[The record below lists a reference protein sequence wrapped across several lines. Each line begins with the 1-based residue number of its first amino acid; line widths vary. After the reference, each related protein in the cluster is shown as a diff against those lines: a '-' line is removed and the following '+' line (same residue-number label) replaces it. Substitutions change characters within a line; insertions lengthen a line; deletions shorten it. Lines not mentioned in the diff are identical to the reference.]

1 MQTKTEK
8 ISMNTAAALRRGALG
23 IALLLTACVTQP
35 PLAAT
40 QPDEAAASAPA
51 LSSYAAADGL
61 VPVGTTKVRLRG
73 KSYPDGF
80 DRLRIVRR
88 DHTGRAVA
96 AQVALNVG
104 LAAVTGRVGG
114 FAAEGFSKDNLV
126 GDPVLELAGQPWA
139 NNPGMK
145 ELPEALNEIA
155 TRVYA
160 ARAWKE
166 LERGRSESGWTRE
179 DMVAAAQLPAEAD
192 APINPGAWRLV
203 YENLS
208 GQDELYR
215 LQFSAG
221 LALASLRFGLPPM
234 PANCFYQSEPVAW
247 TTWQADGWLR
257 LREERAKALAKC
269 VETLGQTKARLW

>member
-1 MQTKTEK
+1 MKATKEK
-8 ISMNTAAALRRGALG
+8 ISNNAAALRWGALG
-23 IALLLTACVTQP
+23 IALLLSACVTHP

-40 QPDEAAASAPA
+40 QPEEAAASAPP

-61 VPVGTTKVRLRG
+61 VPVGTTKMRLLG
-73 KSYPDGF
+73 GF
-80 DRLRIVRR
+80 EQLRVVRR

-96 AQVALNVG
+96 TQVALNVG
-104 LAAVTGRVGG
+104 LAVVTGGRGG
-114 FAAEGFSKDNLV
+114 FVQGFSKDDLI
-126 GDPVLELAGQPWA
+126 GDAVPELAGQSWA
-139 NNPGMK
+139 GNPGLK
-145 ELPEALNEIA
+145 ELPQALGEIA

-179 DMVAAAQLPAEAD
+179 DMVAAARLPAEAD
-192 APINPGAWRLV
+192 APLNPGVWRLV

-221 LALASLRFGLPPM
+221 LGLASLRFGLPPM

-247 TTWQADGWLR
+247 TAWQADDWQR
-257 LREERAKALAKC
+257 LREERTKALAQC
-269 VETLGQTKARLW
+269 VATLGQTKGRLW

>member
-1 MQTKTEK
+1 MKTTKEK
-8 ISMNTAAALRRGALG
+8 ISASAAALRCGALS
-23 IALLLTACVTQP
+23 IALLLSACVTHP

-40 QPDEAAASAPA
+40 QPEEAAVSAPP

-61 VPVGTTKVRLRG
+61 VPVGTTKMRLN
-73 KSYPDGF
+73 SYPGGLEQ
-80 DRLRIVRR
+80 LRVVRR

-96 AQVALNVG
+96 SQVALNVG
-104 LAAVTGRVGG
+104 LAVATGGRGG
-114 FAAEGFSKDNLV
+114 VVQSFSKDELI
-126 GDPVLELAGQPWA
+126 GDAVPELAGQSWA
-139 NNPGMK
+139 SNPGLK
-145 ELPEALNEIA
+145 ELPQALSEIA

-160 ARAWKE
+160 ARAWEE

-179 DMVAAAQLPAEAD
+179 DMLAAAQLPAEAD
-192 APINPGAWRLV
+192 APVNPGVWRLV

-221 LALASLRFGLPPM
+221 LGLASLRFGLPPM

-247 TTWQADGWLR
+247 TAWQADAWQR
-257 LREERAKALAKC
+257 VREERAKALAQC
-269 VETLGQTKARLW
+269 IETLGQTKARLW

>member
-1 MQTKTEK
+1 MKATKEK
-8 ISMNTAAALRRGALG
+8 ISVNTAVLRWGALG
-23 IALLLTACVTQP
+23 VALLLSACVTHP

-40 QPDEAAASAPA
+40 QPEEAAVSAPP

-61 VPVGTTKVRLRG
+61 VPVGTTKMRLN
-73 KSYPDGF
+73 SYPGGLEQ
-80 DRLRIVRR
+80 LRVVRR

-96 AQVALNVG
+96 TQVALNAG
-104 LAAVTGRVGG
+104 LAVATGGRGG
-114 FAAEGFSKDNLV
+114 FVQSFSKNDLI
-126 GDPVLELAGQPWA
+126 GDAVPELAGQSWA
-139 NNPGMK
+139 GNPSLK
-145 ELPEALNEIA
+145 EVPQTLGEIA

-166 LERGRSESGWTRE
+166 LERGRSEGGWTRE
-179 DMVAAAQLPAEAD
+179 DMLAAAQLPAEAD
-192 APINPGAWRLV
+192 APVNPGVWRQV

-221 LALASLRFGLPPM
+221 LGLASLRFGLPPM

-247 TTWQADGWLR
+247 TAWQADGWQR
-257 LREERAKALAKC
+257 LREERAKALAQC
-269 VETLGQTKARLW
+269 VETLGQTKGRLW